1 MTTRDTLEYI
11 LEAIEENKRTEERLV
26 ALFNRVYEDHLEKRA
41 TQNSLKPIQLYVDRN
56 GVVQIREVEK

>member
-26 ALFNRVYEDHLEKRA
+26 ALFNRVYEDHLEKQA
-41 TQNSLKPIQLYVDRN
+41 TRNSLKPIQLYVDRN
-56 GVVQIREVEK
+56 GVLQLREVEE

>member
-1 MTTRDTLEYI
+1 MTTRDILEYI

-56 GVVQIREVEK
+56 GVVQIREGKE

>member
-1 MTTRDTLEYI
+1 MTTRDILEYI

-56 GVVQIREVEK
+56 GVVQLREGKE